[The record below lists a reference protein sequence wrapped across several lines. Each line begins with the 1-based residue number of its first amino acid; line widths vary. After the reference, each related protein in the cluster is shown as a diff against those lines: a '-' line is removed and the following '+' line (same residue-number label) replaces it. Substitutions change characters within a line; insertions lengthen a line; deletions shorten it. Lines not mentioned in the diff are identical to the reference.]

1 MSLLHVI
8 IHTKLEYELTMAAQN
23 TSKLAQ
29 VLVSS
34 SLLLTLSSLLSCL
47 VLCCLVLSCVVV
59 PCGVISCRVVSSLLL
74 LPLPCFCRCLCL
86 GLSWLVFVLS
96 LSYLQTSPLFHV

>member
-1 MSLLHVI
+1 MPHHVI

-34 SLLLTLSSLLSCL
+34 SFLLTLSSLLSCL

-59 PCGVISCRVVSSLLL
+59 PCVVSSLVVSCLL
-74 LPLPCFCRCLCL
+74 FYYYLC
-86 GLSWLVFVLS
+86 LVFVVA
-96 LSYLQTSPLFHV
+96 FV